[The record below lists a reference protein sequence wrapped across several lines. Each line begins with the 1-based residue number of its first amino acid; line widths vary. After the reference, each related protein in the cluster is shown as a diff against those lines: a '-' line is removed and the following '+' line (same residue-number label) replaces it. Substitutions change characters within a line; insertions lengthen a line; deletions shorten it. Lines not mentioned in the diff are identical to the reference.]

1 MDKFQ
6 NKYRIPTA
14 RAQWHGYDGGIYFV
28 TICTAERLHLFG
40 EITDSQMWLSDIG
53 RIAYDNFVNVTVHY
67 PYAEILLFTV
77 MPNHIHAIVVIDEK
91 EYNKK
96 SSSPSVET
104 MCTSSLQQQQ
114 RWKTDIVNDKMR
126 IISHKRGALSIV
138 IGGLKRAV
146 TCYAHENGIKFAW
159 QSRFHDRIIRNQEE
173 LNRIAEYIETNVAKW
188 DLDELN
194 EINNNDK

>member
-28 TICTAERLHLFG
+28 TICTVERLHLFG
-40 EITDSQMWLSDIG
+40 EITGSQMLLSDVG
-53 RIAYDNFVNVTVHY
+53 RIAYDNFANVTVHY
-67 PYAEILLFTV
+67 PYAEIPLFTV
-77 MPNHIHAIVVIDEK
+77 MPNHIHAIVVIDD
-91 EYNKK
+91 NKGNGRDAINRV
-96 SSSPSVET
+96 STTPATISRNPMVFQ
-104 MCTSSLQQQQ
+104 SLGTVI
-114 RWKTDIVNDKMR
+114 RGMKAR
-126 IISHKRGALSIV
+126 ISHA
-138 IGGLKRAV
+138 
-146 TCYAHENGIKFAW
+146 AHQDCIPFAW